1 MAILSSDEQIEM
13 ICKMNEKLT
22 KIESMDMSQHMSV
35 MDDMMKK
42 DSGYH
47 DDNMMKKYSTPVYN
61 EVLNPIGI
69 LFPTRAS
76 DKMYHN
82 HD

>member
-22 KIESMDMSQHMSV
+22 KIESMDMSQHMYV

-42 DSGYH
+42 DSGRH
-47 DDNMMKKYSTPVYN
+47 DDNMMKKYLTPVYN
-61 EVLNPIGI
+61 KVLNPDRY
-69 LFPTRAS
+69 LVSNSCF
-76 DKMYHN
+76 
-82 HD
+82 

>member
-13 ICKMNEKLT
+13 IRKMNEKLT

-35 MDDMMKK
+35 MYDMMKK
-42 DSGYH
+42 NSGRH

-61 EVLNPIGI
+61 KVLNPDRY
-69 LFPTRAS
+69 LVSNSCF
-76 DKMYHN
+76 
-82 HD
+82 

>member
-13 ICKMNEKLT
+13 IRKMNEKLT
-22 KIESMDMSQHMSV
+22 KMESVDMSQHMSV

-42 DSGYH
+42 DSGHH

-61 EVLNPIGI
+61 GAE
-69 LFPTRAS
+69 S
-76 DKMYHN
+76 K
-82 HD
+82 

>member
-13 ICKMNEKLT
+13 IYKMNEKLT
-22 KIESMDMSQHMSV
+22 KMESMDMSQHMSV

-42 DSGYH
+42 DSGHH

-61 EVLNPIGI
+61 EVLNPDRY
-69 LFPTRAS
+69 LVSNSCF
-76 DKMYHN
+76 
-82 HD
+82 